1 MQYTLVG
8 NDTGSNI
15 TVFDDTFDTPQV
27 ARNDHPNFEKIVEL
41 AKAGEP
47 IPLGLFDPGVA
58 VAEKFK
64 KLSERVSVAG
74 GTLYFDNEEVHNALA
89 KQVVRF
95 LNEGVDDWEPLVKFF
110 EKVQQ
115 NPNNHSRTQLFEWLD
130 RYEFTID
137 DDGDIIGYKGVRKD
151 NDGKLFSISHG
162 TAIVNGVTHKGA
174 IPNEIDNVVEMPRSK
189 VAHDPATGCSTG
201 LHVGTYE
208 YASDFA
214 QGALLKVS
222 VNPRDVVSVPT
233 HSSWQKVRT
242 CRYRVE
248 DVIDHKISSPL
259 ANTWDYEPE
268 EDYDDEEWGDGEGD
282 GWTEPQTNAGTP
294 RFSVPNGFS
303 ALTVEE
309 PAKDPH
315 FFEAD
320 GVAQAE
326 EQSFADPVGPSIVNN
341 NVWYGTPATNTSDE
355 PMKVDES
362 VLNDIVNPFAPQAPK
377 EEPKNEFGNWWGE

>member
-268 EDYDDEEWGDGEGD
+268 DYDDEEWGDGEGEE
-282 GWTEPQTNAGTP
+282 WTEPELNAST
-294 RFSVPNGFS
+294 GFS

-315 FFEAD
+315 FFEGGTVTQAPD
-320 GVAQAE
+320 GP
-326 EQSFADPVGPSIVNN
+326 PVTHVTN
-341 NVWYGTPATNTSDE
+341 NVWTTFPD
-355 PMKVDES
+355 S
-362 VLNDIVNPFAPQAPK
+362 VTNPFKAEVSPEPEE